1 TNECTSSDNN
11 CGADQACRNYPG
23 TYECFCTS
31 PGKFLISGTCEDV
44 SSVTLTIT
52 ILEMTFE
59 AALGS
64 NTSAEFYAF
73 KTRLEDR
80 VRKIM
85 YESFLDLIV
94 LNTISVTSR

>member
-1 TNECTSSDNN
+1 TNECTSSVNV

-31 PGKFLISGTCEDV
+31 PGKFLISGTCQDV
-44 SSVTLTIT
+44 SSVTLNIT
-52 ILEMTFE
+52 ILNSIYE

-64 NTSAEFYAF
+64 NTSAQFYSF

-80 VRKIM
+80 
-85 YESFLDLIV
+85 
-94 LNTISVTSR
+94 